1 MKLQNVVKFHV
12 SCQKSEILQ
21 ILSLLSKLCKVWAKK
36 NTKGWYFMTLN
47 SDEKLY

>member
-21 ILSLLSKLCKVWAKK
+21 ILSLLSKLYKVSANKVQQSYLSWH
-36 NTKGWYFMTLN
+36 GSM
-47 SDEKLY
+47 